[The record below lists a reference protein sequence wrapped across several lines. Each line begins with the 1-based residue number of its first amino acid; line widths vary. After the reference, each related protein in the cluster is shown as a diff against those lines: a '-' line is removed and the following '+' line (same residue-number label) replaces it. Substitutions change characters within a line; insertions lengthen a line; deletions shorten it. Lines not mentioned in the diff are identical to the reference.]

1 MSCLV
6 SVVRVGEDV
15 KKAVWRAIDLVGDF
29 RPRDGSEVVVKP
41 NLYTAMKNA
50 DSGVTTDV
58 RVVEAVIECLQSRTR
73 GLDIAVVEAD
83 SDRPADEAFRRLG
96 YEDMAEKLGVRLVN
110 LSRDRC
116 HRLVPR
122 DARKIGMLEVPE
134 TLLEAD
140 YLVSVAKIKR
150 HVHERFTGVWKNQ
163 YVLIPDKPVRIEL
176 HPFLKEVLYDLNT
189 LFKPDLAILDG
200 IVGLE
205 GPDPIDGYP
214 KPIGR
219 IVCPKNPLAADV
231 AACRLIGENPMKVPA
246 IRYAVKHGWEEVMD
260 IEVVG
265 DGLEPRVELH
275 FITETQYR
283 LYRLGMW
290 LKRIAYYTR
299 NLGRLVAYGAFAL
312 RSFEPEELVGG
323 KLMSISDVVGV
334 ARETVFRVE
343 ACERIAD

>member
-1 MSCLV
+1 MGCLV

-15 KKAVWRAIDLVGDF
+15 KKAVWRAVDLVGGF
-29 RPRDGSEVVVKP
+29 RPKDGSTVVIKP
-41 NLYTAMKNA
+41 NLCTARKNA

-58 RVVEAVIECLQSRTR
+58 RVVEALIEYMRSRAD
-73 GLDIAVVEAD
+73 GLDIVVVEAD
-83 SDRPADEAFRRLG
+83 SDRSADEAFRRLG
-96 YEDMAEKLGVRLVN
+96 YGDMAERLGVRLVN

-116 HRLVPR
+116 HRLVPG

-140 YLVSVAKIKR
+140 YMVSVAKIKR
-150 HVHERFTGVWKNQ
+150 HVHERFTGIWKNQ
-163 YVLIPDKPVRIEL
+163 YGLIPDKPARIEL

-189 LFKPDLAILDG
+189 LFTPDLSILDG

-205 GPDPIDGYP
+205 GPGPVDGYP

-219 IVCPKNPLAADV
+219 IICSKNPLVADV
-231 AACRLIGENPMKVPA
+231 AACRLIGEDPMRVPT
-246 IRYAVKHGWEEVMD
+246 IRYALKHGWGEAMD

-265 DGLEPRVELH
+265 DGLEPRVELR
-275 FITETQYR
+275 FITERQYR

-290 LKRIAYYTR
+290 LKRLAYYTR

-312 RSFEPEELVGG
+312 RSFGPGELIGA
-323 KLMSISDVVGV
+323 KLMSISDMVKV
-334 ARETVFRVE
+334 AKETVFKVE